1 MMNTN
6 EKEGPMSNPILKQMQ
21 NRRSVRQF
29 TGEPVSDA
37 DLKIIFETAQRA
49 PTSINAQQIS
59 LIYTRDKA
67 RIAQIAELC
76 GGQPQVRT
84 ADVFVAV
91 VIDFNRTAYATELMG
106 KKQVIEHS
114 AEGIMVGAVDAGIM
128 LSALQTAAESLGY
141 GTTAIGAVR
150 QNAEA
155 MTKLMGL
162 PQKTFVAVGCTI
174 GVPTQA
180 AMDAPLKPR
189 IPLGSFVMEERY
201 DSAKVSDGVKQ
212 YEAAM
217 DAHRKIQ
224 GAGLPGYAETVGS
237 FYARV
242 YYRATAKAMEAQ
254 GFRFSDTVLWNL
266 KI

>member
-1 MMNTN
+1 
-6 EKEGPMSNPILKQMQ
+6 MSNPILKQMQ
-21 NRRSVRQF
+21 NRRSVRHF
-29 TGEPVSDA
+29 TGQPVSDA
-37 DLKIIFETAQRA
+37 DLETIFKTAQRA

-59 LIYTRDKA
+59 LIYTRDKT

-91 VIDFNRTAYATELMG
+91 VIDFNRTAVAAELAG
-106 KKQVIEHS
+106 KTQVIERS

-128 LSALQTAAESLGY
+128 LCALQTAAESLGY

-155 MTKLMGL
+155 MSELMGL
-162 PQKTFVAVGCTI
+162 PPKTFVAVGCTI

-189 IPLGSFVMEERY
+189 VPLDSFAMPEVY
-201 DSAKVSDGVKQ
+201 DGTKVGEGVKR
-212 YEAAM
+212 YEEVLA
-217 DAHRKIQ
+217 DFRKNQ
-224 GAGLPGYAETVGS
+224 GAGLPGYAETVGEHYS
-237 FYARV
+237 RV
-242 YYRATAKAMEAQ
+242 YYRATAKAMQAQ
-254 GFRFSDTVLWNL
+254 GFRFSDT
-266 KI
+266 I